1 MLSSLYHVAAKINT
15 GDGANEVN
23 IPTVSADN
31 VVTSVLNLAY
41 FAAGI
46 TAVIVVIVG
55 GIFYAISY
63 GDMTKVKRGKD
74 MILYGIIGLVFIM
87 IAFTVTN
94 FVVGWF

>member
-1 MLSSLYHVAAKINT
+1 MLASLYHFAATKIS
-15 GDGANEVN
+15 GSEVN
-23 IPTVSADN
+23 IPQVSADN
-31 VVTSVLNLAY
+31 VITSVLNIAY

-63 GDMTKVKRGKD
+63 GDMAKVKRGKD
-74 MILYGIIGLVFIM
+74 MILYGVIGLVFIM

>member
-1 MLSSLYHVAAKINT
+1 MFASLYTLAATKIS
-15 GDGANEVN
+15 GSDIN
-23 IPTVSADN
+23 IPRVEADS
-31 VVTSVLNLAY
+31 VLASVLNIAY

-63 GDMTKVKRGKD
+63 GDMAKVKRGKD
-74 MILYGIIGLVFIM
+74 MILYGVIGLVFVM

-94 FVVGWF
+94 FIVGWF